1 MFDMIDLQLYVVHM
15 GYDWE
20 VSRAFRD
27 NDKVYYIDQYIAGN
41 VAWDYYTDFLKFVN
55 KAEVM

>member
-1 MFDMIDLQLYVVHM
+1 MIDLQLYVVHM